1 VSVRARALL
10 SLALFVAAE
19 AAAAD
24 PPAGTPSLGRPLPGG
39 LVTIDRTWRE
49 TSPLPESA
57 PSEASWGLEL
67 CLTIENRWSETAYDA
82 AVWLELYGGSGS
94 QMRRLGLQRT
104 PLDPSTL
111 GPGESGEACFGTPP
125 DARGV
130 FVRLRAR
137 WPATPSG
144 ADARAPA
151 PPRSSGTR

>member
-1 VSVRARALL
+1 MRARALL

-24 PPAGTPSLGRPLPGG
+24 PPAGAPSLGRPLPGG

-49 TSPLPESA
+49 TPPLPDSP
-57 PSEASWGLEL
+57 PSEASSALEL

-82 AVWLELYGGSGS
+82 AVWLELYGGSGP
-94 QMRRLGLQRT
+94 QMRRLGLKRT

-111 GPGESGEACFGTPP
+111 GPGESGEACFGTPA

-137 WPATPSG
+137 WPAAPS
-144 ADARAPA
+144 DARAPA
-151 PPRSSGTR
+151 PPPRSGTR